1 MFLLL
6 VYLIWYLLKLTNIQE
21 YQIIYVFLQKEL
33 LQPILKLVEIL
44 FELKSLFLHS
54 SDME

>member
-6 VYLIWYLLKLTNIQE
+6 VYLILYLLKLTNIQE